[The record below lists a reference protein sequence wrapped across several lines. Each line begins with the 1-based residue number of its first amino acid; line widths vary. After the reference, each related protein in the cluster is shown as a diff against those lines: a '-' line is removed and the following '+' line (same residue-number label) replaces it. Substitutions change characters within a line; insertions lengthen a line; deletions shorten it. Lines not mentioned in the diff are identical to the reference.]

1 MVLLD
6 EEFGN
11 GLTGWSWFL
20 GSFMRLQSRCQ
31 IGLHSSEGLSGA
43 EGAFLRW
50 PFHIDGR
57 FVMAVGRTLS
67 TELPKCPHNMVADFS
82 QSK

>member
-20 GSFMRLQSRCQ
+20 GSVMRLRSRCQ
-31 IGLHSSEGLSGA
+31 IGLHPSEGLSGA
-43 EGAFLRW
+43 EGSIFKSI
-50 PFHIDGR
+50 FGGNGFSEGR
-57 FVMAVGRTLS
+57 RVAVIFCKVVVCLS
-67 TELPKCPHNMVADFS
+67 T
-82 QSK
+82 